1 MKNSQRLKL
10 VSLAVAAALGLS
22 ACNDGGD
29 TSTSASSDT
38 TTSGVITGFGS
49 VYVNGVEFFT
59 DNATISIDGTPMDE
73 SALKVGMVVTLE
85 GSVNP
90 DGTGQALAIRFADE
104 VDGEVLANNVA
115 VDGTLSIMGQ
125 TVHIDGDTVF
135 ESSDPNQLTPADI
148 QVGNIVE
155 VSGFSSGD
163 GNIYATRIEV
173 KKAQRDPGDE
183 LTVKGVIANL
193 DTSAQTFQIG
203 QQTID
208 YSNANL
214 DGLTAPQ
221 NDLFVEVKSTDGFDA
236 NGVLLA
242 SEIELEDDGD
252 KRMELPEGE
261 ELEIAG
267 AITKIVDA
275 AKGLVEINGQPVQLD
290 GAELEGLALADLATG
305 LKIKVEG
312 RVNAEGILVAEEA
325 KSKPKGELE
334 MAARV
339 ESVDPAAGTVTLT
352 GGVEVKIT
360 NETLKRDDSEMGEKY
375 FDINDIAQN
384 DWLEV
389 KLYQEADGTWVALK
403 MERDDAAADE
413 PMKIEGSVQLDPST
427 STQVQVGPLT
437 LDLSGMS
444 SPAPTMNDG
453 DKVEM
458 TVTVDASGNLMVQ
471 QIEMDD

>member
-1 MKNSQRLKL
+1 MRNTHRIKI

-22 ACNDGGD
+22 ACNNGGD
-29 TSTSASSDT
+29 TTTSAGSDT
-38 TTSGVITGFGS
+38 VTSGVITGFGS
-49 VYVNGVEFFT
+49 VYVNGVRFST

-125 TVHIDGDTVF
+125 TVHIDTDTVF
-135 ESSDPNQLTPADI
+135 ESFDPNQLTPTDI

-173 KKAQRDPGDE
+173 KKAQREAGDE
-183 LTVKGVIANL
+183 LSLKGVIANL
-193 DTSAQTFQIG
+193 DTAAQTFQIG

-214 DGLTAPQ
+214 DGLTEPQ
-221 NDLFVEVKSTDGFDA
+221 NGLFVEVKSTDGFA
-236 NGVLLA
+236 NGVLIA

-261 ELEIAG
+261 DLEISG
-267 AITKIVDA
+267 AITKIIDA

-290 GAELEGLALADLATG
+290 GAELEGLALADLARG

-312 RVNAEGILVAEEA
+312 KVNAEGILVAEEA
-325 KSKPKGELE
+325 KAKPKGELE

-339 ESVDPAAGTVTLT
+339 ESVDPVSGTITLT

-360 NETLKRDDSEMGEKY
+360 NETLKRDDSSKGEKY
-375 FDINDIAQN
+375 FDINDLAQN

-403 MERDDAAADE
+403 LERDDAEPTD
-413 PMKIEGSVQLDPST
+413 PMKIEGSVQIDPSN
-427 STQVQVGPLT
+427 STQIQVGPLT

-444 SPAPTMNDG
+444 SPAPAMNNG

-458 TVTVDASGNLMVQ
+458 SFTVDTNGQLMVQ